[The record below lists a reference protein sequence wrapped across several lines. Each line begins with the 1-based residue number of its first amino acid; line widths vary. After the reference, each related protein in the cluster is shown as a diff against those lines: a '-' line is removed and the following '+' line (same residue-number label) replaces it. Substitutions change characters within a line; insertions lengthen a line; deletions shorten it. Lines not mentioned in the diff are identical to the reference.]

1 VAWVTI
7 ILLVASLQVAIT
19 TWINPVLVISKSS
32 NLHFDQWNWTHQL
45 ALFAIVKVESPIVP
59 PKMRFFTVEQSAIA
73 ELDFAYK
80 IGIMIENNYRTTF
93 GTQKENGSEFWA

>member
-1 VAWVTI
+1 
-7 ILLVASLQVAIT
+7 
-19 TWINPVLVISKSS
+19 
-32 NLHFDQWNWTHQL
+32 
-45 ALFAIVKVESPIVP
+45 
-59 PKMRFFTVEQSAIA
+59 MRFFTVEQSAIA